1 MKEKKSKEDKK
12 VQDLEHQLKRALA
25 DYANLQR
32 RFEDEKKSVTK
43 FANTVL
49 LVKFLDILDNLEAAQ
64 KTIQS
69 EGLDLVIR
77 KFKDLL
83 ASENVEEISTEGAG
97 FDPNLHEGVG
107 MIEGEKE
114 GEVGEVVQKGYQIEG
129 KVLRPA
135 RVRVTQ
141 KAV

>member
-1 MKEKKSKEDKK
+1 MKEKKSKADKK

-43 FANTVL
+43 FANTLL

-83 ASENVEEISTEGAG
+83 TGENVTEIATTGAN
-97 FDPNLHEGVG
+97 FDPNLHEGIG
-107 MIEGEKE
+107 MIEGERD
-114 GEVGEVVQKGYQIEG
+114 GEIGEVVQKGYQIEG
-129 KVLRPA
+129 KVIRPA

-141 KAV
+141 KAS